1 MDDKTRYETYTNWKE
16 KKDMKRALVTGGTK
30 DDVAPIA
37 VFIMNI
43 KHTNSHL
50 FDEIVVYHDGISA
63 KDQKLIN
70 QLYKTRFIKYEYKSQ
85 SNNDEVLSYFSS
97 MVFCK
102 YECFS
107 LLKEYDEVVWSDYD
121 VVVQDKLDEFCSI
134 ENDNFHVLTC
144 GAKLRT
150 MFFKDI
156 QNKEIL
162 EYELDVDGVGTPLFA
177 LSNKL
182 ENVDEIYNWCYKK
195 TAEWDED
202 IYLPEQCIFSLAVQK
217 FNINL
222 KRFEFSEYACYPS
235 KAKGGEKIIHAAGQP
250 KFWNG
255 LENETWNIL
264 YDAWIEMGGTRYS
277 DIKKI
282 IKRKYL
288 FVITRLKG
296 IRAKEHG

>member
-1 MDDKTRYETYTNWKE
+1 MS
-16 KKDMKRALVTGGTK
+16 RALVTGGTK

-43 KHTNSHL
+43 AETNSHL
-50 FDEIVVYHDGISA
+50 FDEIVVYHDGISE

-70 QLYKTRFIKYEYKSQ
+70 KIYKTRFIKYNYNQK

-102 YECFS
+102 YECIA

-121 VVVQDKLDEFCSI
+121 VVVLDKLDEFCVI
-134 ENDNFHVLTC
+134 ENSDFNVLTC
-144 GAKLRT
+144 NAKLKT

-156 QNKEIL
+156 KNKEIL
-162 EYELDVDGVGTPLFA
+162 EYDLESNGVGTPLFA

-182 ENVDEIYNWCYKK
+182 ENIDEIYDWCYRM

-202 IYLPEQCIFSLAVQK
+202 IYLPEQCIFSIAVQK
-217 FNINL
+217 FGINL
-222 KRFEFSEYACYPS
+222 KRFKFSEYACHPK
-235 KAKGGEKIIHAAGQP
+235 KAVGGEKIIHAAGQP

-255 LENETWNIL
+255 LENEKWNQL
-264 YDAWIEMGGTRYS
+264 YAAWIEMGGTKYS
-277 DIKKI
+277 DLRKR

-288 FVITRLKG
+288 FVKTRLMG
-296 IRAKEHG
+296 IRGKEHG